1 MTFAR
6 TLVWINC
13 ALFIAF
19 GLGFTFAPALLAS
32 VVSGA
37 EPATPSAVIDMRAT
51 YGGMALGLATLFWL
65 CARDEQGVS
74 IGIRGV
80 LGVMV
85 FLALSRLLGIVID
98 GSPNAFMVLL
108 LAAEVVMAV
117 LAVVA
122 LRQHTPV
129 TSD

>member
-32 VVSGA
+32 VVTGA
-37 EPATPSAVIDMRAT
+37 EPATPTAVIDMRAT

-65 CARDEQGVS
+65 CARDEKGVS

-108 LAAEVVMAV
+108 LVAEVVMAV

-122 LRQHTPV
+122 LREHTPV

>member
-19 GLGFTFAPALLAS
+19 GLGFTFAPAFLAS
-32 VVSGA
+32 VVTGA

-122 LRQHTPV
+122 LREHSPV